1 MHFYGYPREDGT
13 YGARNYVVVMSSV
26 VCANGVVEKIA
37 RQVPGVVPITHTHG
51 CGRTGEITL
60 RTLSGLGQNPNIAA
74 LLVIGLGCEESVAPD
89 IANAVAATGK
99 PVEYLVTQDEGGT
112 VDTARKGTEIARKLL
127 AHVKGQKRVKASLEQ
142 LTVGLECGGSDA
154 FSGVGANPAV
164 GATADLVVA
173 EGGTVILSE
182 LTELVGTTHLLKRR
196 AANAVVAEK
205 IEAYVALGTEASAW
219 GAKHSYAGA
228 ISPGNVA
235 GGLTNITEKSLG
247 CITKGGTSAI
257 TDCIPYAMKPKTKG
271 LVIMETAGY
280 DIESMTG
287 MVAGGAQVVIFTTGR
302 GSPAGHALAPVIKV
316 VSNSG
321 TYKKM
326 PSDFDVNAGTIIEG
340 ETTIEGVGREIFE
353 LLIDVSSGKQTRAE
367 INKQYQFAIRQDG
380 FYWPTLKDIAEK
392 NL

>member
-1 MHFYGYPREDGT
+1 
-13 YGARNYVVVMSSV
+13 MSSV
-26 VCANGVVEKIA
+26 VCANSVVEAIA
-37 RQVPGVVPITHTHG
+37 RQVPGVVPITHSVG
-51 CGRTGEITL
+51 CGRTGEIAM

-74 LLVIGLGCEESVAPD
+74 LLIIGLGCEESIAPD
-89 IANAVAATGK
+89 IANTVAKTGK
-99 PVEYLVTQDEGGT
+99 PVEYLVIQSEGGT
-112 VDTARKGTEIARKLL
+112 TETTRKGIGIARKLL
-127 AHVKGQKRVKASLEQ
+127 AHVKGQKRVKADVEHLI
-142 LTVGLECGGSDA
+142 VGLECGGSDA
-154 FSGVGANPAV
+154 FSGVSANPAV
-164 GATADLVVA
+164 GVAADLVVA

-182 LTELVGTTHLLKRR
+182 LSEMVGTAHLLKQR
-196 AANAVVAEK
+196 AATAAVAEK
-205 IEAYVALGTEASAW
+205 IDAYVALGTEAAAW
-219 GAKHSYAGA
+219 GAKRGYAGA
-228 ISPGNVA
+228 VSPGNVA

-247 CITKGGTSAI
+247 CITKGGTSTI

-316 VSNSG
+316 VSNSN

-326 PSDFDVNAGTIIEG
+326 PGDFDVNAGTIIDGDEV
-340 ETTIEGVGREIFE
+340 IESVGKQIFE

-367 INKQYQFAIRQDG
+367 INRQCQFAIRQDG

>member
-1 MHFYGYPREDGT
+1 MQFYGYLREDGT
-13 YGARNYVVVMSSV
+13 YGVRNYVVVMSSV
-26 VCANGVVEKIA
+26 VCANGVVEEIT

-60 RTLSGLGQNPNIAA
+60 RTLSGLGRNPNVAA

-89 IANAVAATGK
+89 IANAVAETGK

-112 VDTARKGTEIARKLL
+112 AETARKGAEIAKKLL
-127 AHVKGQKRVKASLEQ
+127 AHAKRQKRVAAGLGHLS
-142 LTVGLECGGSDA
+142 VGLECGGSDT
-154 FSGVGANPAV
+154 FSGVSANPAV

-182 LTELVGTTHLLKRR
+182 LNEMVGTAHLLKRR
-196 AANAVVAEK
+196 AANATVAEK
-205 IEAYVALGTEASAW
+205 IEAYVALGTEAATW
-219 GAKHSYAGA
+219 AIKRGYASA

-235 GGLTNITEKSLG
+235 GGLTNIAEKSLG
-247 CITKGGTSAI
+247 CIAKGGTSTIA
-257 TDCIPYAMKPKTKG
+257 DCIPYAMKPETKG
-271 LVIMETAGY
+271 LVIMETTSS

-287 MVAGGAQVVIFTTGR
+287 MVAGGAQVIIFTTGR

-316 VSNSG
+316 VSNSN

-326 PSDFDVNAGTIIEG
+326 PGDFDVNAGTTIDDD
-340 ETTIEGVGREIFE
+340 TTIEGVGREIFE
-353 LLIDVSSGKQTRAE
+353 LLIDVTSGKQTRAE
-367 INKQYQFAIRQDG
+367 TNKQCQFAIRQEG
-380 FYWPTLKDIAEK
+380 FNWPTLKEVTEK

>member
-1 MHFYGYPREDGT
+1 MYFYGYPREDGT
-13 YGARNYVVVMSSV
+13 YGVRNYVVVMSSV
-26 VCANGVVEKIA
+26 VCANSVVEEIA
-37 RQVPGVVPITHTHG
+37 RQAPGVVPITHNHG
-51 CGRTGEITL
+51 CGRTGEIAM
-60 RTLSGLGQNPNIAA
+60 RTLSGLGRNPNIAA

-89 IANAVAATGK
+89 IAGAVAVTGK
-99 PVEYLVTQDEGGT
+99 PVEYLVIQDEGGT
-112 VDTARKGTEIARKLL
+112 SETTMKGVEIARKLL
-127 AHVKGQKRVKASLEQ
+127 AHGEGQKQEKAGLEH

-154 FSGVGANPAV
+154 FSGVSANPAV
-164 GATADLVVA
+164 GAAADLVVV

-182 LTELVGTTHLLKRR
+182 LSEMVGTAHLLKRR

-205 IEAYVALGTEASAW
+205 IDAYVALGTEVAAW
-219 GAKHSYAGA
+219 GAKRGYAGA
-228 ISPGNVA
+228 VSPGNVA
-235 GGLTNITEKSLG
+235 GGLTNIIEKSLG
-247 CITKGGTSAI
+247 CIAKGGTSTI
-257 TDCIPYAMKPKTKG
+257 TDCIPYAMKPQTKG

-287 MVAGGAQVVIFTTGR
+287 MVAGGAQVVVFTTGR

-316 VSNSG
+316 VSHSA

-326 PSDFDVNAGTIIEG
+326 PGDFDVNAGSIIDAERS
-340 ETTIEGVGREIFE
+340 IEGVGREIFE

-367 INKQYQFAIRQDG
+367 INKQCQFAIRQDG